1 MSLKKI
7 NVALV
12 GLGFGGAF
20 AEIYKEHPMVGEL
33 AVFDTDKALEKTFRE
48 KLGIKKEYAN
58 TFNQNVCHTG
68 LKAISDHIVSPRKR
82 DISCMNSRRRRW
94 LIGMTLPSCNVS
106 LVCSIRSICSPL
118 TR

>member
-48 KLGIKKEYAN
+48 KLGIKKEYAS
-58 TFNQNVCHTG
+58 
-68 LKAISDHIVSPRKR
+68 LAVSYTHLDVYKR
-82 DISCMNSRRRRW
+82 Q
-94 LIGMTLPSCNVS
+94 L
-106 LVCSIRSICSPL
+106 
-118 TR
+118 